1 MPTTFLDTRSKQKR
15 TRFGRMVMRTY
26 REDVPAMVSI
36 KEMPL
41 CQRPRERLCEVGGQA
56 LSDLELLTIMI
67 GSGTALKPAGEM
79 AGEVLALLDRCD
91 VSKEL
96 TVSDVQA
103 LPGMGKAKAA
113 VICAALELGRR
124 RLPQRR
130 KQIVFPHDVYP
141 FIQHFGNR
149 NQEHFLCISLNGA
162 HEVLSVHVVSIGLVN
177 FTLVHPREVFADPLR
192 ERATA
197 IIVAHNH
204 PSGNL
209 MPSQD
214 DINVTIRLKK
224 AGDLLGIKLLD
235 HLIFSEDSYR
245 SMLEENELST

>member
-1 MPTTFLDTRSKQKR
+1 
-15 TRFGRMVMRTY
+15 
-26 REDVPAMVSI
+26 
-36 KEMPL
+36 
-41 CQRPRERLCEVGGQA
+41 
-56 LSDLELLTIMI
+56 
-67 GSGTALKPAGEM
+67 
-79 AGEVLALLDRCD
+79 
-91 VSKEL
+91 
-96 TVSDVQA
+96 
-103 LPGMGKAKAA
+103 
-113 VICAALELGRR
+113 
-124 RLPQRR
+124 
-130 KQIVFPHDVYP
+130 
-141 FIQHFGNR
+141 
-149 NQEHFLCISLNGA
+149 
-162 HEVLSVHVVSIGLVN
+162 
-177 FTLVHPREVFADPLR
+177 LR